1 MVSTCDPT
9 RVVAGQQTVVAYD
22 FMPSL
27 ALAVRLGIGK
37 PSNAGLRLTGWKAS
51 KQVGRWAAEPRAVIA
66 AKFAALR
73 QSAKVYG
80 TTWQLNGKPLE
91 SVSPRFWWP
100 TDRSEPAVDAD
111 GFALRTLA
119 APVNSDW
126 QIFR

>member
-1 MVSTCDPT
+1 MGT
-9 RVVAGQQTVVAYD
+9 
-22 FMPSL
+22 
-27 ALAVRLGIGK
+27 
-37 PSNAGLRLTGWKAS
+37 
-51 KQVGRWAAEPRAVIA
+51 EPRAVIA